1 MALIDTLKAQLVE
14 LFESDPGWVALFNH
28 HGWAFDVEELRAVGT
43 QQLVEHLTTSLLD
56 VDFTLPGFED
66 FHSEGQLL
74 VCPGIPAQS
83 LLYHALASPNVIAGP
98 DGFELMHFPSLALL
112 DTLENFIFSVAG
124 ASLQS
129 LEQHAREQL
138 GFPDGAAVELAVC
151 SFSVEYRTAATTVH
165 GEYADQCFSRTGVA
179 RVGTTPAQYQP
190 QLRGFSPFVEGD
202 DIHSIRVL
210 PCRYSPYIAVRSKGR
225 KDVFGPA
232 DSLSSSSG
240 STNIDDRQND
250 FWVPLHKLFSGEEC
264 LQGLNLN
271 VDQQAQHFNQ
281 KLEKFGHLLND
292 KANAGI
298 PESELSKAPYRLSE
312 NLAGWQ
318 SPNDFGEGLL
328 CPVPHPLVAAAE
340 SDNMPVGF
348 TSPRMSSD
356 GSSVFYDSFAPS
368 LAMQAEQGARPWPEY
383 AHVREQVEANGS
395 TASLSDNPDVV
406 NITKQGGYT
415 ALHYLDFA
423 ADGFIHPVVTHAGQ
437 QLLQSNGQTLAA
449 VSAYSLVSAPDFFPR
464 VRQRFI
470 YQWWKNE
477 VPNKASLGQLP
488 AWWQWLV
495 DNGYWESVWRAEPIP
510 LSDIRMA
517 ANIQMPETPFAA
529 NDITCSAIVSL
540 VQTPSNTLTHR
551 VRKMP
556 NTQRN
561 TFLPDGA
568 AGVFAPGWDTSFDT
582 DKSQAQNT
590 NHLAA
595 YGLGSPFPED
605 AKLCAAL
612 STFWP
617 AAAPDTTRTFFEVPF
632 SAGSVV
638 PLTDDE
644 MGVGTQPSW
653 DGLIGPHITEQ
664 NADYIVVQYP
674 DYPRADYTRNALEGK
689 FSIAQTAKVSFEEY
703 QRRLL
708 TMLRTYRAVGEI
720 DNKENAHII
729 SFKPVAAL
737 DAELEQ
743 AQEQA
748 NIELTGPIYRVE
760 GFNNRFN
767 RQANVSAPTNTDES
781 GHYTTRQVVISWV
794 VFVGADGGVLMRLKQ
809 GDGSQRRSQWTLQD
823 A

>member
-1 MALIDTLKAQLVE
+1 MALITTLKAQLVA
-14 LFESDPGWVALFNH
+14 LFEKDPGWVALFNH
-28 HGWAFDVEELRAVGT
+28 QGWVFDIEGLKAMDAP
-43 QQLVEHLTTSLLD
+43 LLSDHLTSALLD
-56 VDFTLPGFED
+56 IDYTLPGFED

-74 VCPGIPAQS
+74 VTPGIPAQS
-83 LLYHALASPNVIAGP
+83 LLYHALASPNVIASP

-112 DTLENFIFSVAG
+112 DTLENFIFAAVG
-124 ASLQS
+124 ATFES
-129 LEQHAREQL
+129 LEQQAREQL
-138 GFPDGAAVELAVC
+138 GFSDGAPVELAVC
-151 SFSVEYRTAATTVH
+151 SFSVEYRTAGTTVH
-165 GEYADQCFSRTGVA
+165 GEYADQCFSRTGIA
-179 RVGTTPAQYQP
+179 RVGTAPAQYQP
-190 QLRGFSPFVEGD
+190 ELRGFSPFVEGD
-202 DIHSIRVL
+202 DLHSIRVL
-210 PCRYSPYIAVRSKGR
+210 PCRYSPYIAVRAKGR

-232 DSLSSSSG
+232 DSLSTSSG
-240 STNIDDRQND
+240 STSIDDRQNS
-250 FWVPLHKLFSGEEC
+250 FWVPLHKLFKGDEC
-264 LQGLNLN
+264 LQGLSLE
-271 VDQQAQHFNQ
+271 VDQQAQHYNQ

-298 PESELSKAPYRLSE
+298 PESALGEAPYRLSE

-318 SPNDFGEGLL
+318 LANDFGEGLL
-328 CPVPHPLVAAAE
+328 CPVPHPLVAAAT
-340 SDNMPVGF
+340 DNNRPVGF
-348 TSPRMSSD
+348 TSPEMSSD

-383 AHVREQVEANGS
+383 AHVREQVEDDGS
-395 TASLSDNPDVV
+395 TTSLSDNPNVI

-423 ADGFIHPVVTHAGQ
+423 ADGFITPVITHDGQ
-437 QLLQSNGQTLAA
+437 QPLQNNGQTLAA

-477 VPNKASLGQLP
+477 IPNKANNGQLP
-488 AWWQWLV
+488 SWWQWLV
-495 DNGYWESVWRAEPIP
+495 DNGYWESVWRAEPVP

-517 ANIQMPETPFAA
+517 ANIQMPSTPFVAD
-529 NDITCSAIVSL
+529 DITGSAIVSL
-540 VQTPSNTLTHR
+540 VQTPSNGLPNN

-556 NTQRN
+556 NTRRN

-582 DKSQAQNT
+582 QKEDGQNT

-644 MGVGTQPSW
+644 MGVGDKPSW

-664 NADYIVVQYP
+664 NGENITVQYP

-689 FSIAQTAKVSFEEY
+689 LSIAQTAKISFEEY

-708 TMLRTYRAVGEI
+708 TMLRTYRAIGEI
-720 DNKENAHII
+720 DNKENAHIV
-729 SFKPVAAL
+729 SFKSVAAL
-737 DAELEQ
+737 DVELEQ
-743 AQEQA
+743 AQEQT
-748 NIELTGPIYRVE
+748 NTELTGPIYRVE

-767 RQANVSAPTNTDES
+767 GQVNVSAPTNTDAS

-794 VFVGADGGVLMRLKQ
+794 VFVGTDGGVLMRLKQ
-809 GDGSQRRSQWTLQD
+809 GDGSQRRSQWALQD